1 MTGGKMFHVKIELG
15 FEGMME
21 REDIATAL
29 ETVIKELR
37 NGDDYGRIRALD
49 GSPCGRWRLD

>member
-1 MTGGKMFHVKIELG
+1 MFHVKIELG